1 MRSEAST
8 PAPPT
13 PLEKAVEKAQYG
25 SSEGDWGSRFLVSTN
40 NYLTVIAL
48 TVLSI
53 EAGLVVRRP
62 VWFAAALGATTQI
75 QSSDDAQGHFT
86 AGSFASG
93 ALGSGAPEAG
103 IIQNGA
109 RGRAFEGT
117 IIERFGLP
125 AKNTETMLGEL
136 SSGSL
141 EPTIPDLAAGGTAP
155 LGDIKDILKAARTR
169 QMEAQLSVGRMT
181 DVPHKL
187 ILSPRI
193 QSVSRPLAA
202 AVQDS
207 GGFIFRA
214 DPVTFTVEAYDASTR
229 TWVPFLG
236 GSWGF

>member
-1 MRSEAST
+1 MLFRS
-8 PAPPT
+8 
-13 PLEKAVEKAQYG
+13 
-25 SSEGDWGSRFLVSTN
+25 
-40 NYLTVIAL
+40 
-48 TVLSI
+48 
-53 EAGLVVRRP
+53 
-62 VWFAAALGATTQI
+62 
-75 QSSDDAQGHFT
+75 
-86 AGSFASG
+86 
-93 ALGSGAPEAG
+93 EAG